1 MAVTHI
7 HAITGTLADAIDY
20 AMRDKVG
27 DLNEFNEI
35 DEEIRKAISY
45 TTKDKTG
52 DVIYH
57 TLTTTQNCFGT
68 SPRDIS
74 LSMAENIGYWKGR
87 LNSRETQ
94 RKDGKEVLAW
104 HMWQSFDGYVSPTVA
119 NEIGR
124 KLAGEIFKNFQVSIS
139 THTNTSYTHNHFIIC
154 AWDLN
159 GKKWNN
165 CNKNYRWI
173 RNISDRLCEEY
184 GLNILEH
191 TKDMKLIKYQDSNGV
206 TRFYEPT
213 DRKNEIIRKREENQ
227 TYSDD
232 VNSYR
237 HTEEY
242 KKWKEKKLTNREI
255 VKRDID
261 RLIPESFSY
270 DNLLFLLREYGYTVK
285 DKKKNGDWLKHITF
299 IPPEAQNGVRDYQL
313 SDDRFYVRE
322 NLTKFI
328 EDMVKGQVEKKNI
341 YEEVKSILS
350 EEEMD
355 KIPYCTSYE
364 YGEIDIENLNEDWR
378 KHVNED
384 GEILFV
390 KRTESERSIVR
401 DTKEKD
407 SELKGYFDTSELD
420 RLIKEQNEEKMKT
433 RKGRTEVY
441 KKRRE
446 EILIEQI
453 QDGLHS
459 LQFLENRGYASL
471 DDVRVASREVWA
483 NFYNTKE
490 NIEHIEKLMKKL
502 KTVQNLSN
510 DYEKIKNHIE
520 KNSSN
525 EIYMQMEYEH
535 DKSILEK
542 YEKLMVKYKVDEPE
556 KMKEYEIKLQS
567 CQMKYEKLELALG
580 CLERE
585 MIDFE
590 KCMKTLERIN
600 EKERGMEAE
609 KATKESKTKV
619 EIVLDDKEREEKQE
633 ERRRKGGHEDR

>member
-45 TTKDKTG
+45 TTKDKKG

-313 SDDRFYVRE
+313 SDDGFYVRE

-364 YGEIDIENLNEDWR
+364 YGEIDIENINEDWR
-378 KHVNED
+378 KDVNED

-556 KMKEYEIKLQS
+556 KMKEYEMKLQS